1 LRRSVVVKVVKSA
14 KKASKPAKTQS
25 AKAEKGD
32 GEKKVPKFR
41 GMKGN
46 TLGLPAYATWTYLFD
61 MQRKIADGKPQTLG
75 KKTLKKPLTDEQ
87 IVEFLQDEF
96 DGKLKEGTESG
107 VDRLRSLYNRGK
119 INKQDG
125 PPKKPVGEF
134 DEKGEETIRTR
145 GMGGKKKKGDEDGEG
160 KESKKKS
167 KTKSKTK
174 AKDEEEEEEE
184 EEDEE
189 SEEEEEEEEDEE

>member
-1 LRRSVVVKVVKSA
+1 MVKVVKSS
-14 KKASKPAKTQS
+14 KKAAKPAKTQS
-25 AKAEKGD
+25 AKAEKDGD
-32 GEKKVPKFR
+32 EKKVPKFR

-46 TLGLPAYATWTYLFD
+46 TLGLPAYATWTFIFD
-61 MQRKIADGKPQTLG
+61 MQRKVADGKPQQLG
-75 KKTLKKPLTDEQ
+75 KKTIKKPLTDEQ

-145 GMGGKKKKGDEDGEG
+145 GMGGKKKKAEKDEDGG
-160 KESKKKS
+160 KASKKKA
-167 KTKSKTK
+167 KSKK
-174 AKDEEEEEEE
+174 EEPEEDEEEE

-189 SEEEEEEEEDEE
+189 SEEEEEEDEE